1 MEPIDM
7 QRVTPPRFYSRFFLA
22 KKRENSMVVTVET
35 GVS

>member
-1 MEPIDM
+1 MEPIDT
-7 QRVTPPRFYSRFFLA
+7 QRVTPPVFTHVFFLA